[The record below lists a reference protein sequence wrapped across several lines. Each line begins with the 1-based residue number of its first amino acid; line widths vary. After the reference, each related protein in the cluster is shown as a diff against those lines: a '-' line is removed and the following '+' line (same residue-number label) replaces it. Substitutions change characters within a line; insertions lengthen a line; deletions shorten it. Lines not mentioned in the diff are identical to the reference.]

1 MRIFTIITLVLLTA
15 CNVNKE
21 DNHKVM
27 HAGAMKD
34 IMHKHDYSAKA
45 DLDTIDHKN
54 LYALGAIEGVKGE
67 VFVWDGNPYM
77 SVEKNGNMVID
88 NDKHK
93 ASLLVYAQV
102 PKWKRTAITNAT
114 SIADLEHQLTALGQE
129 KPFPFIIKGI
139 ADSLHWHIVN
149 VDPKHPDIPHKKTG
163 LQGIITGEKV
173 DILGFY
179 SEHAQGIY
187 THHDSKVHIH
197 FKTQSGE
204 LAGHV
209 DGLHL
214 SNVEVLIPKL

>member
-1 MRIFTIITLVLLTA
+1 MRIFIIISILLLTA

-21 DNHKVM
+21 DHYKVK
-27 HAGAMKD
+27 HAGAMRD

-45 DLDTIDHKN
+45 DLDSIDHKN
-54 LYALGAIEGVKGE
+54 LYALGAIEGIKGE
-67 VFVWDGNPYM
+67 VLVWDGSPYM
-77 SVEKNGNMVID
+77 SLEKNGKVAFD
-88 NDKHK
+88 NDKHT

-102 PKWKRTAITNAT
+102 RNWKKTAITNAT
-114 SIADLEHQLTALGQE
+114 SMVDLEQQLAALGQK

-139 ADSLHWHIVN
+139 ADSLDWHIVN

-163 LQGIITGEKV
+163 IQGVITGEQV

-179 SEHAQGIY
+179 SENAQGVY
-187 THHDSKVHIH
+187 THHNSKVHIH
-197 FKTQSGE
+197 FKTQSGA

-209 DGLHL
+209 DGLSL